1 MCLGCGGRF
10 CQSEL
15 ARFVLDPHNSVVLD
29 HGDRGYGR
37 GGYCCRNES
46 CLKAFLKGKKR
57 LAGAFRC
64 KIIDGVAV
72 DPLEIEKL
80 LGSGSFR

>member
-15 ARFVLDPHNSVVLD
+15 ARFVLDHYNSVVLD
-29 HGDRGYGR
+29 AGGSVHGR
-37 GGYCCRNES
+37 GVYCCRKES
-46 CLKAFLKGKKR
+46 CLKVFLRGKKR

-64 KIIDGVAV
+64 KIIDGVVV